1 MNNISKFVLCFIL
14 VGFFSGYSCYSQEKS
29 RYKCAYQFDF
39 LSDTLAIKYFRQEI
53 YIVQIGDKLTK
64 GFTYQ
69 KFYRDSLQKS
79 SPELYR
85 KLFNAS
91 VQESIEAMRRTGDVS
106 YMTNNSFHPGA
117 FPSDLYKD
125 YRKKEIRVRDNVSI
139 YNFVYKDEL
148 KPQDWEILSDTTT
161 ILGYHCQ
168 NAQCSWRGRDWTAWF
183 TTEIPVNEG
192 PWKFYGLPGLIT
204 KLHDKQSHYNFVLLS
219 FQETEEPIDVKLP
232 KGTQKIERKEFIRA
246 SFGEKGEMINKTE
259 MAKVGLSNDSPIKSN
274 YDYIER
280 DYNRD

>member
-14 VGFFSGYSCYSQEKS
+14 VGFFSGYSCYSQEKA

-39 LSDTLAIKYFRQEI
+39 LSDTLTMKYFRQEI
-53 YIVQIGDKLTK
+53 YIVQIGDNLTK

-69 KFYRDSLQKS
+69 KFYLDSLEKQ
-79 SPELYR
+79 SPD
-85 KLFNAS
+85 LFREFFKTS
-91 VQESIEAMRRTGDVS
+91 VKNSFESWKRTGDISYVHNINVS
-106 YMTNNSFHPGA
+106 YGA

-125 YRKKEIRVRDNVSI
+125 YRKREIRVRDNINIHS
-139 YNFVYKDEL
+139 FVYKDEL
-148 KPQDWEILSDTTT
+148 KPQDWEILNDTTT

-168 NAQCSWRGRDWTAWF
+168 KAQCSWRGRDWTAWF
-183 TTEIPVNEG
+183 TTEIPVSEG

-204 KLHDKQSHYNFVLLS
+204 KLHDTQNHYSFVLIS
-219 FQETEEPIDVKLP
+219 FQETEEPIDTKLP

-246 SFGEKGEMINKTE
+246 SFGEKGEMISKAE
-259 MAKVGLSNDSPIKSN
+259 MAKVGLSNDRPIKSN

-280 DYNRD
+280 DYNED